1 MSLSWR
7 WSFFATSFLT
17 ALGLLSS
24 DIDFRSREEANFR
37 DQMLDVVATVYLPP
51 TSAAQRVAFSDCAN
65 PLIEFTQEHSE
76 PYPEKLLFE
85 RARALQKRLF
95 PLELVNGPFMTAD
108 ACRTPNCDGTVK
120 LAELP
125 LIRAFDAIAT
135 AR

>member
-95 PLELVNGPFMTAD
+95 PL
-108 ACRTPNCDGTVK
+108 K
-120 LAELP
+120 L
-125 LIRAFDAIAT
+125 IIGR
-135 AR
+135 R